1 MVYATVDDIMTM
13 WRKLTLEEA
22 EKATAL
28 IPTVGAALRLEAEKV
43 GKDLDEMAKDP
54 TYAAVL
60 KSVVV
65 DIVSRMLL
73 ASTEDAPMTQE
84 SQSALGYSWSGTYL
98 TPGGGLFIKKAELQR
113 LGLRRQK
120 YGVIDMYET

>member
-43 GKDLDEMAKDP
+43 GKDLNEMAKDP

-120 YGVIDMYET
+120 YGVINMYET

>member
-28 IPTVGAALRLEAEKV
+28 IPAVGAALRLEAEKV

-54 TYAAVL
+54 TYTAVL

>member
-65 DIVSRMLL
+65 DVVSRMLL

-84 SQSALGYSWSGTYL
+84 SQSALGYTWSGTYL

-120 YGVIDMYET
+120 YGVINMYET

>member
-84 SQSALGYSWSGTYL
+84 SQSALGYTWSGTYL

>member
-28 IPTVGAALRLEAEKV
+28 IPAVGAALRLEAEKV

-84 SQSALGYSWSGTYL
+84 SQTALGYSWSGTYL

>member
-84 SQSALGYSWSGTYL
+84 SQSALGYTWSGTYL
-98 TPGGGLFIKKAELQR
+98 TPGGGLFIKKTELQR

>member
-43 GKDLDEMAKDP
+43 GKDLNEMAKDP

>member
-1 MVYATVDDIMTM
+1 MVYATVDDITTM

-84 SQSALGYSWSGTYL
+84 SQSALGYTWSGTYL

>member
-54 TYAAVL
+54 TYAVVL

>member
-1 MVYATVDDIMTM
+1 MVYATVDDITTM

>member
-1 MVYATVDDIMTM
+1 MVYAAVDDIMTM

-43 GKDLDEMAKDP
+43 GKDLNELAKDP

-84 SQSALGYSWSGTYL
+84 SQSALGYTWSGTYL

-120 YGVIDMYET
+120 YGVINMYET